1 MNNIHPLP
9 FSESYWVVPGS
20 LLAGES
26 PGTNGTENTRKRII
40 SLLRC
45 GVTSVI
51 DLTQPGDSNA
61 PYESILTDEAD
72 TYGLEVVRRNYP
84 IQDFAAPSASLMEQ
98 VLDMIDSEVANGK
111 IVYVHCIAGIGRTG
125 TVVGCYLVRHGYTG
139 EEALEQ
145 INILRRGTSTWWH
158 RSPESQDQV
167 NFILNWLNG
176 KKPDEQ

>member
-1 MNNIHPLP
+1 MNNNHPLP

-20 LLAGES
+20 LLAGEY
-26 PGTNGTENTRKRII
+26 PGTFGTENTRRRII

-72 TYGLEVVRRNYP
+72 AYGLEVVRRNYP
-84 IQDFAAPSASLMEQ
+84 IQDFAVPSKTQMEQ
-98 VLDMIDSEVANGK
+98 VLDVIDSEVANEK
-111 IVYVHCIAGIGRTG
+111 IVYVHCIEGIGRTG
-125 TVVGCYLVRHGYTG
+125 TVVGCYLVRHGFSG

-145 INILRRGTSTWWH
+145 INFLRSETSTWWH

-167 NFILNWLNG
+167 DFILNWLDG
-176 KKPDEQ
+176 RKPDEK